1 MNDNPDSYWKPIG
14 PVETEKPEKLSPKAE
29 PKPEWPTLSE
39 IESKPVGDWEVKLS
53 LWEKIQAALKIIDL
67 LQTIRRAS
75 MGNWKT
81 TTGAIIAGLATV
93 LQALGIVEIPPEV
106 QTGIISVALFV
117 VGLFAKDAT
126 AGGEKK

>member
-1 MNDNPDSYWKPIG
+1 MNYDPESYWKPIG
-14 PVETEKPEKLSPKAE
+14 PVETEKPEKLIPKAE
-29 PKPEWPTLSE
+29 PEPTFPVLSE
-39 IESKPVGDWEVKLS
+39 IESKPVGGWEVKLS
-53 LWEKIQAALKIIDL
+53 LWQKIQAALKIIDL
-67 LQTIRRAS
+67 LQTIRGFN

-106 QTGIISVALFV
+106 QTGIISVALFI

-126 AGGEKK
+126 PKDE

>member
-14 PVETEKPEKLSPKAE
+14 PVETEKPEKLIPKAE
-29 PKPEWPTLSE
+29 PEPEFPALTE

>member
-1 MNDNPDSYWKPIG
+1 MNDPTITT
-14 PVETEKPEKLSPKAE
+14 TELRRPEKLSPKAE

-39 IESKPVGDWEVKLS
+39 MESKPVGDWEVKLTF
-53 LWEKIQAALKIIDL
+53 WQKIQAALKIIDL
-67 LQTIRRAS
+67 LQTIRGFN

-106 QTGIISVALFV
+106 QTGIISVALFI

-126 AGGEKK
+126 PKDE

>member
-1 MNDNPDSYWKPIG
+1 MNYDPENYWKPIG

-39 IESKPVGDWEVKLS
+39 IESKPVGDWEVKLTF
-53 LWEKIQAALKIIDL
+53 WQKIQAALKIIDL

>member
-14 PVETEKPEKLSPKAE
+14 PVETEKPEKLIPKAE
-29 PKPEWPTLSE
+29 PEPEFPALTE
-39 IESKPVGDWEVKLS
+39 MESKPVGDWEVKLS

>member
-1 MNDNPDSYWKPIG
+1 MNYDPENYWKPID

-126 AGGEKK
+126 PKDE

>member
-1 MNDNPDSYWKPIG
+1 MNDPTITTTELRRPDKLQPKP
-14 PVETEKPEKLSPKAE
+14 E
-29 PKPEWPTLSE
+29 PKPEFPALTE
-39 IESKPVGDWEVKLS
+39 MESNPVGDWEVKLTF
-53 LWEKIQAALKIIDL
+53 WQKIQAALKIIDL
-67 LQTIRRAS
+67 LQTIRGFN

-106 QTGIISVALFV
+106 QTGIISVALFI

-126 AGGEKK
+126 PKDE

>member
-1 MNDNPDSYWKPIG
+1 MNYNPDSYWAPID

-39 IESKPVGDWEVKLS
+39 MESKPVGDWEVKLTF
-53 LWEKIQAALKIIDL
+53 WQKIRAALIIIDL
-67 LQTIRRAS
+67 LQTIRGFN

-126 AGGEKK
+126 PKDE

>member
-1 MNDNPDSYWKPIG
+1 MNDPTVTTTELRRPDKLQPKP
-14 PVETEKPEKLSPKAE
+14 E
-29 PKPEWPTLSE
+29 PKPEFAEQQELDS
-39 IESKPVGDWEVKLS
+39 SPVGDWEVKVS

-126 AGGEKK
+126 PKDE

>member
-1 MNDNPDSYWKPIG
+1 MNYDPENYWKPIG

-29 PKPEWPTLSE
+29 PKPEFPALTE
-39 IESKPVGDWEVKLS
+39 MESKPVGDWEVKLS

>member
-1 MNDNPDSYWKPIG
+1 MNHDPERYWVPIEE
-14 PVETEKPEKLSPKAE
+14 VELERPEAIQIPPAQPPAFPSL
-29 PKPEWPTLSE
+29 TE
-39 IESKPVGDWEVKLS
+39 IESDPVGDWEVKLS
-53 LWEKIQAALKIIDL
+53 LWDKIQAALKIIDL
-67 LQTIRRAS
+67 LQTIRGFN

-126 AGGEKK
+126 TGSEKK

>member
-1 MNDNPDSYWKPIG
+1 MNYDPESYWKPIG
-14 PVETEKPEKLSPKAE
+14 PVETEKPEKLIPKAE

-67 LQTIRRAS
+67 LQTIRRAN

-93 LQALGIVEIPPEV
+93 LQALGIVEIPLEV
-106 QTGIISVALFV
+106 QTGIISVALFI

-126 AGGEKK
+126 PKDE

>member
-1 MNDNPDSYWKPIG
+1 MNYDPENYWKPIG
-14 PVETEKPEKLSPKAE
+14 PVETEKPEKLIPKAE
-29 PKPEWPTLSE
+29 PEPEFPALTE
-39 IESKPVGDWEVKLS
+39 MESKPVGDWEVKLS

>member
-1 MNDNPDSYWKPIG
+1 MNDPTVTTTELRRPDKLQPKP
-14 PVETEKPEKLSPKAE
+14 E
-29 PKPEWPTLSE
+29 PKPEFAEQQELDS
-39 IESKPVGDWEVKLS
+39 SPVGDWEVKVS

-93 LQALGIVEIPPEV
+93 LQALGIVEIPPVV
-106 QTGIISVALFV
+106 QTGIISVSLFI

-126 AGGEKK
+126 PKAE

>member
-1 MNDNPDSYWKPIG
+1 MSEPIITT
-14 PVETEKPEKLSPKAE
+14 VETREPDRYEPAPDASP
-29 PKPEWPTLSE
+29 PIRPPDPM
-39 IESKPVGDWEVKLS
+39 ESDPVGDWEVKVSFLD
-53 LWEKIQAALKIIDL
+53 KIKAAWTIVQLINL
-67 LQTIRRAS
+67 LRS
-75 MGNWKT
+75 GMGNWKT
-81 TTGAIIAGLATV
+81 TAGAIIAGLATA

>member
-1 MNDNPDSYWKPIG
+1 MNDPTVTTTELRRPDKLQPKP
-14 PVETEKPEKLSPKAE
+14 E
-29 PKPEWPTLSE
+29 PKPEFAEQQELDS
-39 IESKPVGDWEVKLS
+39 SPVGDWEVKLTF
-53 LWEKIQAALKIIDL
+53 WQKIQAALKIIDL
-67 LQTIRRAS
+67 LQTIRRAN

-126 AGGEKK
+126 PKDE

>member
-1 MNDNPDSYWKPIG
+1 MNYDPESYWKPIG
-14 PVETEKPEKLSPKAE
+14 PVETEKPEKLIPKAE
-29 PKPEWPTLSE
+29 PEPTFPVLSE
-39 IESKPVGDWEVKLS
+39 IESKPVGGWEVKLS
-53 LWEKIQAALKIIDL
+53 LWQKIQAALKIIDL
-67 LQTIRRAS
+67 LQTIRGFN

-106 QTGIISVALFV
+106 QTGILSVALFV

-126 AGGEKK
+126 AGSEKK

>member
-1 MNDNPDSYWKPIG
+1 MNYDPENYWKPID

-39 IESKPVGDWEVKLS
+39 IESKPVGDWEVKLTF
-53 LWEKIQAALKIIDL
+53 WQKIQAALEIIDL
-67 LQTIRRAS
+67 LQTIRRAN

-106 QTGIISVALFV
+106 QTGIISVALFI
-117 VGLFAKDAT
+117 VGLFAKDST
-126 AGGEKK
+126 PKDE

>member
-1 MNDNPDSYWKPIG
+1 MNYDPESYWKPIG
-14 PVETEKPEKLSPKAE
+14 PVETEKPEKLIPKAE
-29 PKPEWPTLSE
+29 PEPTFPVPSE
-39 IESKPVGDWEVKLS
+39 IESKPVGGWEVKLS
-53 LWEKIQAALKIIDL
+53 LWQKIQAALKIIDL
-67 LQTIRRAS
+67 LQTIRGFN

-93 LQALGIVEIPPEV
+93 LQALGVVEIPPEV

-126 AGGEKK
+126 AGSEKK

>member
-1 MNDNPDSYWKPIG
+1 MNYDPENYWKPID

-39 IESKPVGDWEVKLS
+39 MESKPVGDWEVKLS

-126 AGGEKK
+126 PKDE

>member
-1 MNDNPDSYWKPIG
+1 MNDNPDSYWKPID

-106 QTGIISVALFV
+106 QTGIISVALFI

-126 AGGEKK
+126 PKDE

>member
-1 MNDNPDSYWKPIG
+1 MNYDPESYWKPIG
-14 PVETEKPEKLSPKAE
+14 PVETEKPEKLIPKAE
-29 PKPEWPTLSE
+29 PEPTFPVLSE
-39 IESKPVGDWEVKLS
+39 IESKPVGGWEVKLS
-53 LWEKIQAALKIIDL
+53 LWQKIQAALKIIDL
-67 LQTIRRAS
+67 LQTIRGFN

-126 AGGEKK
+126 PKDE

>member
-1 MNDNPDSYWKPIG
+1 MNDPTITT
-14 PVETEKPEKLSPKAE
+14 TELRRPEKLIPKAE
-29 PKPEWPTLSE
+29 PEPEFPALTE
-39 IESKPVGDWEVKLS
+39 MESKPVGDWEVKLTF
-53 LWEKIQAALKIIDL
+53 WQKIQAALKIIDL
-67 LQTIRRAS
+67 LQTIRGFN

-106 QTGIISVALFV
+106 QTGIISVALFI

-126 AGGEKK
+126 PKDE

>member
-1 MNDNPDSYWKPIG
+1 MNHDPERYWTPIEEVALR
-14 PVETEKPEKLSPKAE
+14 PPEAIHIPPAQPPAFPSLTEIKSD
-29 PKPEWPTLSE
+29 
-39 IESKPVGDWEVKLS
+39 PVGDWEVKLS
-53 LWEKIQAALKIIDL
+53 LWQKIQAALKIIDL
-67 LQTIRRAS
+67 LQTIRGFN

-126 AGGEKK
+126 AGSEKK

>member
-1 MNDNPDSYWKPIG
+1 MNYDPESYWKPID
-14 PVETEKPEKLSPKAE
+14 PVETEKPEKLIPKAE
-29 PKPEWPTLSE
+29 PEPEWPTLSE
-39 IESKPVGDWEVKLS
+39 MESKPVGDWEVKLTF
-53 LWEKIQAALKIIDL
+53 WQKIQAALKIIDL
-67 LQTIRRAS
+67 LQTIRRAN

-106 QTGIISVALFV
+106 QTGIISIALFI

-126 AGGEKK
+126 PKDE

>member
-1 MNDNPDSYWKPIG
+1 MNYDHENYWKPIG
-14 PVETEKPEKLSPKAE
+14 PVETEKPEKLIPKAE
-29 PKPEWPTLSE
+29 PEPEFPALTE

>member
-1 MNDNPDSYWKPIG
+1 
-14 PVETEKPEKLSPKAE
+14 
-29 PKPEWPTLSE
+29 
-39 IESKPVGDWEVKLS
+39 
-53 LWEKIQAALKIIDL
+53 
-67 LQTIRRAS
+67 

>member
-1 MNDNPDSYWKPIG
+1 MNYNPYSYWKPIG
-14 PVETEKPEKLSPKAE
+14 PVETEKPEKLIPKAE
-29 PKPEWPTLSE
+29 PEPEFPALTE
-39 IESKPVGDWEVKLS
+39 MESKPVGDWEVKLTF
-53 LWEKIQAALKIIDL
+53 WQKIQAALKIIDL
-67 LQTIRRAS
+67 LQTIRGFN

-106 QTGIISVALFV
+106 QTGIISVALFI

-126 AGGEKK
+126 AGSEKK

>member
-1 MNDNPDSYWKPIG
+1 MNYDPESYWKPIG
-14 PVETEKPEKLSPKAE
+14 PVETEKPEKLIPKAE
-29 PKPEWPTLSE
+29 PEPTFPVLSE
-39 IESKPVGDWEVKLS
+39 IESKPVGGWEVKLS
-53 LWEKIQAALKIIDL
+53 LWQKIQAALKIIDL
-67 LQTIRRAS
+67 LQTIRGFN

-126 AGGEKK
+126 AGSEKK